1 MVEYLGTVN
10 GIITKTELKSLV
22 SFGSNGGDITFHKFK
37 EDNIL
42 YLLPNESLKDSV
54 LYSDLTSRN
63 LVNGKNITIK
73 NTVYNIRLLTGGNG
87 NPSNDAGGEWDKFI
101 VTNSLSSQ
109 FDTNYFWC
117 QEADSIG
124 GNGYYVTRKGTMY
137 LRMSQTVNV
146 WGGVYTGWLPVLV
159 LSCNLLNSITSQDL
173 GNLALWVN
181 KPYEITGDTY
191 TLTEKIDGEVFRTL
205 PNQANGTPQVLDI
218 SSKWN
223 ELGYGSHTIEI
234 IATDSDGLSSI
245 VEITFNKIKE
255 ITKPIPIT
263 SSLKELI
270 DHIGNVDKD
279 IDYLRY
285 KLYDNLT
292 AKGVECSDI
301 DKMSSLI
308 DKIGDIGNIYISD
321 NEVVSI
327 PEQIATVDNNKTL
340 HLLSYKCNAKGSL
353 RVSSELY
360 GYNSNSYFKIEHLS
374 NNIVVNS
381 KKISSLT
388 TAFIYYSYD
397 LDNIKVGDVIN
408 LYLYN
413 KSGDTHARK
422 TSIKGDII

>member
-1 MVEYLGTVN
+1 MAT
-10 GIITKTELKSLV
+10 LK
-22 SFGSNGGDITFHKFK
+22 
-37 EDNIL
+37 
-42 YLLPNESLKDSV
+42 
-54 LYSDLTSRN
+54 N
-63 LVNGKNITIK
+63 LVDETTNIK
-73 NTVYNIRLLTGGNG
+73 NELVTCY
-87 NPSNDAGGEWDKFI
+87 SNLK
-101 VTNSLSSQ
+101 N
-109 FDTNYFWC
+109 
-117 QEADSIG
+117 
-124 GNGYYVTRKGTMY
+124 
-137 LRMSQTVNV
+137 
-146 WGGVYTGWLPVLV
+146 
-159 LSCNLLNSITSQDL
+159 NL
-173 GNLALWVN
+173 
-181 KPYEITGDTY
+181 
-191 TLTEKIDGEVFRTL
+191 
-205 PNQANGTPQVLDI
+205 
-218 SSKWN
+218 
-223 ELGYGSHTIEI
+223 IE
-234 IATDSDGLSSI
+234 
-245 VEITFNKIKE
+245 
-255 ITKPIPIT
+255 
-263 SSLKELI
+263 
-270 DHIGNVDKD
+270 
-279 IDYLRY
+279 
-285 KLYDNLT
+285 
-292 AKGVECSDI
+292 KGVECSDT